1 MAINLDNGRHWIG
14 VRDGD
19 SITVEDETYDVIA
32 EQEEY
37 FALFQRGRSVYLA
50 GVGSEYRPARIY
62 FCHRSIHNN
71 KNTEPNYYF
80 TVILDCPIRR
90 S

>member
-1 MAINLDNGRHWIG
+1 MAINLDNGRRWIG
-14 VRDGD
+14 TRYGD
-19 SITVEDETYDVIA
+19 SLIVEEETYDVIA

-62 FCHRSIHNN
+62 FCHKSIHNTIHN
-71 KNTEPNYYF
+71 EPSVYF
-80 TVILDCPIRR
+80 SVILDCPIRR